1 MVRLKMM
8 VHIFGALK
16 SPIDGIFFVNTPEK
30 RTDPMLCK
38 KQKAQPFFSVQAA
51 STASIAYYIYKE
63 GYPSPTG

>member
-30 RTDPMLCK
+30 GTEPNAV
-38 KQKAQPFFSVQAA
+38 QKAKGLALFLFKPHAGLRLHTYV
-51 STASIAYYIYKE
+51 
-63 GYPSPTG
+63 